1 MKAQFLSSSPEPGI
15 VGSSVPSKADSI
27 SERKLHGE
35 VSESGDPDDDRL
47 VGGKVKMVEVMIS
60 VLLIAVD
67 LKSRISTGNRVG
79 LYALS
84 IGIPYTIYSE
94 CERRTWVE
102 ELFDGHRAGFAMRR
116 SER

>member
-1 MKAQFLSSSPEPGI
+1 MNAHFLSSSPEPGI

-27 SERKLHGE
+27 SERKLQGE

-47 VGGKVKMVEVMIS
+47 VGDKVKIMEVMIS
-60 VLLIAVD
+60 VFLIAVD

-84 IGIPYTIYSE
+84 IGIQYTIYSE
-94 CERRTWVE
+94 CEIRTWVG
-102 ELFDGHRAGFAMRR
+102 ELFYGHRAGIAMRR